1 MSYKFD
7 SLLEILN
14 KLDNGE
20 KITVHSLIDDL
31 EMSERTIHRYIR
43 ALQTARFPICYDKKK
58 DSYVFEKGYS
68 LKKPYISVEEQLAF
82 ALAKNLLKNL

>member
-31 EMSERTIHRYIR
+31 EGKQMVS
-43 ALQTARFPICYDKKK
+43 ALET
-58 DSYVFEKGYS
+58 
-68 LKKPYISVEEQLAF
+68 
-82 ALAKNLLKNL
+82 